1 MPMLHT
7 LRWLGYGM
15 YGLAV
20 VLGVLGMAQ
29 TLVEANTH
37 RPYCQ
42 GSPVTGTFLIFVMAV
57 VCTAV
62 ALILTVLL

>member
-1 MPMLHT
+1 MASTLHA

-15 YGLAV
+15 GGLAV
-20 VLGVLGMAQ
+20 LLVVLGLAQ
-29 TLVEANTH
+29 ILVEANTH

-42 GSPVTGTFLIFVMAV
+42 GSPAVTGTFAIFG
-57 VCTAV
+57 TAI